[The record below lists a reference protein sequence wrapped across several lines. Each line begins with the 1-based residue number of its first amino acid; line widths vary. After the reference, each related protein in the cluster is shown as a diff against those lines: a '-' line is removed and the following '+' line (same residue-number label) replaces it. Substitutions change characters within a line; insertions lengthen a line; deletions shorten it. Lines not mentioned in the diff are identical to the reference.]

1 MNTLEFLAQLNDAEK
16 GWGLWIDRH
25 NIEQHHVGQ
34 YSFENDRLPKSF
46 VHVGNLDY
54 LAHLRQKYI
63 LANTTNDKS
72 EKVLGKEWAENFLS
86 QWQNEQ
92 AVKA

>member
-16 GWGLWIDRH
+16 GWGLWVDRSQTDH
-25 NIEQHHVGQ
+25 CHVGQ

-46 VHVGNLDY
+46 VHVADLNY

-63 LANTTNDKS
+63 LNHTTSNLN
-72 EKVLGKEWAENFLS
+72 ETLLGQEWAKSFLS
-86 QWQNEQ
+86 QWQPQ
-92 AVKA
+92 